1 MANREEHA
9 LGVAIIGTGKMAKQM
24 MQVLIKLNRPITAV
38 YGRSLEKAQA
48 LVSELKL
55 GSYTQVYDSLA
66 NLWEHDDSHY
76 VYIATSNDM
85 HMKHALDAMFH
96 GKNVLVEKSMVRNV
110 TELAEIERTIHNEK
124 VVFMEANTALC
135 SPLLRMMGNQIKE
148 LGEIEGIGKIGCVNI
163 NFGSI
168 PEIDPKNRFFNSA
181 LGGGMLGDIGCYALA
196 AAVMLLGKD
205 IKIVNSDLEIDDKF
219 KVDVR
224 GHAILKNCKGICA
237 SLNMS
242 FYEKLPKSI
251 VLGGSN
257 GYAEIFEYPRNSEYR
272 IYPVKDQSKV
282 LDLKDD
288 IIERYELDKTQFT
301 NFSEIAL
308 AVEIIDFESAVF
320 AGFDRTYSE
329 NLTHYNESVAIA
341 RLTAEI
347 IAKAN
352 VTHKTFA

>member
-9 LGVAIIGTGKMAKQM
+9 LGVAILGTGKMAKQM

-96 GKNVLVEKSMVRNV
+96 GKNVLVEKSMVGNV
-110 TELAEIERTIHNEK
+110 TELAEIERTINNEK

-242 FYEKLPKSI
+242 FYE
-251 VLGGSN
+251 N
-257 GYAEIFEYPRNSEYR
+257 PRNSEYR

-282 LDLKDD
+282 LDSKDD

-352 VTHKTFA
+352 VTHKAVE